1 MTTWQ
6 DEAFVNRL
14 ARLDAGHAHRR
25 KHHKFLVDGS
35 GRASGSSLGRALSMT
50 SAVIIGCLAVLISR
64 YAMFQT
70 QGMPNGPADP
80 GLAMIIDA
88 LFAFCIAFV
97 IRMALDMTSRMH
109 FSASIIGVFIALTT
123 VHNLV
128 HAYPDAWARAFS
140 SEWVAHTTENTAPK
154 SLYIRGRSFHL
165 TEIMGVATPEAG

>member
-14 ARLDAGHAHRR
+14 ARLDQSHAHRR
-25 KHHKFLVDGS
+25 KRYKFLVDGS
-35 GRASGSSLGRALSMT
+35 GTASGSSLGRALSLT
-50 SAVIIGCLAVLISR
+50 SAVLIGCLAVLISR

-70 QGMPNGPADP
+70 QGTPNGTADP

-97 IRMALDMTSRMH
+97 IRMTLDMTSRMH

-128 HAYPDAWARAFS
+128 HAYPEAWARAFS
-140 SEWVAHTTENTAPK
+140 NEWVQHMTEHTTPK
-154 SLYIRGRSFHL
+154 SLYIQGRSFHL
-165 TEIMGVATPEAG
+165 TEIVTLTRQDAG